1 MMQLLLKI
9 VAVVIALAATFAI
22 GSAQGSR
29 GNPPVQGDA
38 AAQRVLSGADVGF
51 RLEGERNGKPQG
63 KLVVRVDGKW
73 VEVEFAT
80 GMRLLTK

>member
-1 MMQLLLKI
+1 MKQLLKI
-9 VAVVIALAATFAI
+9 VAVVVALAATFAI

-29 GNPPVQGDA
+29 ANPPVQGNA
-38 AAQRVLSGADVGF
+38 ATHKVLSGPDVGF

-63 KLVVRVDGKW
+63 RLVVRIDGKW
-73 VEVEFAT
+73 VEAEFAT